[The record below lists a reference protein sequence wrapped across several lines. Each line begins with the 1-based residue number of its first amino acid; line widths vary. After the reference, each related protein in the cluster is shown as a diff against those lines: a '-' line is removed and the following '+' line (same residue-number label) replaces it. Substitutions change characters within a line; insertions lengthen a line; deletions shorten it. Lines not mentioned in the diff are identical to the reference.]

1 MSKEQ
6 DFLSEQEIEE
16 LRREIDALV
25 ANVDLLGNESGDASG
40 QRGGHGFLDSLE
52 PLAIEE
58 NGSYVRLDKDNMQA
72 YLYLVPPDEGK
83 DNYTKE
89 ELIEFLQ
96 EKGVTTGYHDSNL
109 AAIIKKRVYQR
120 EILAARGQQVI
131 PSKDGYYEYMFS
143 PEQYKVPEVR
153 EDGSVDY
160 ASMNTLE
167 NVEEG
172 DVVAIYHHRQ
182 DGHDGYDVMGNTI
195 SAGKAKELPQLHG
208 KVIPSPENPDI
219 YLAAKSGKIE
229 IKNGQIDIE
238 TVHEING
245 DVTLIT
251 GRIECVGDVMI
262 HGSVESGVLIRAG
275 RNIEIR
281 GAAEAVNLVAGG
293 DIILCHGVQGAN
305 KAKILAEG
313 NVFADFIEQADVE
326 TGGSVQANVIM
337 NAQISSND
345 QVILTGRKGAIIGGY
360 THAKNGIKATE
371 IGNIAEVRTVVHAG
385 CTKEFYR
392 EAQAIKKKST
402 DLSRQIKEISDEIET
417 LRKRCKDAETFAQ
430 KSKLL
435 EAKCRPLKSEWEE
448 VRIKYQ
454 AMEKI
459 IAQAKDSE
467 IVISGNVYRGTVVSF
482 GVMQMPIEHS
492 TCFMK
497 YFPLGGMIE
506 SSVIVYS

>member
-25 ANVDLLGNESGDASG
+25 ANVDLEDGEGRAGALSGLS
-40 QRGGHGFLDSLE
+40 SLE

-58 NGSYVRLDKDNMQA
+58 NGSYVRLDEDNMQA
-72 YLYLVPPDEGK
+72 YLYVMPPDEGK

-89 ELIEFLQ
+89 ELIDFLEQ
-96 EKGVTTGYHDSNL
+96 KGVVTGFHQSNL

-120 EILAARGQQVI
+120 EILAARGQRVV
-131 PSKDGYYEYMFS
+131 PSQDGYYEYMFN

-160 ASMNTLE
+160 ASMSTLE
-167 NVEEG
+167 NVKEG

-182 DGHDGYDVMGNTI
+182 NGQDGYDVMGNSI
-195 SAGKAKELPQLHG
+195 SAGKAKELPQLRG
-208 KVIPSPENPDI
+208 KVIQSPENPDI
-219 YLAAKSGKIE
+219 YLAAKDGKIE
-229 IKNGQIDIE
+229 IRNGQVDIQ

-251 GRIECVGDVMI
+251 GRVECVGDVLI
-262 HGSVESGVLIRAG
+262 HGSVESGVTIRAG

-293 DIILCHGVQGAN
+293 DVILCHGIQGAN
-305 KAKILAEG
+305 KGKILAEG
-313 NVFADFIEQADVE
+313 NVFADFIEQTDVE

-337 NAQISSND
+337 NAKISSND

-371 IGNIAEVRTVVHAG
+371 IGNMAEVRTIVHAG

-392 EAQAIKKKST
+392 QAQVLKKRSGE
-402 DLSRQIKEISDEIET
+402 LSRQVKEIADEINA
-417 LRKRCKDAETFAQ
+417 LRKRGKESEALAQ
-430 KSKLL
+430 KVKVL
-435 EAKCRPLKSEWEE
+435 EAKYRPLKSEWEE
-448 VRIKYQ
+448 AKVKYQ

-467 IVISGNVYRGTVVSF
+467 IVVSGNVYRGVVVSF
-482 GVMQMPIEHS
+482 GVMQIPIEHS

-497 YFPLGGMIE
+497 YFALGGMIE

>member
-25 ANVDLLGNESGDASG
+25 ANVDLEAGE
-40 QRGGHGFLDSLE
+40 GGALNGLSSLE

-58 NGSYVRLDKDNMQA
+58 NGSYVRLDEDNMQA
-72 YLYLVPPDEGK
+72 YLYLMPPDEGK

-89 ELIEFLQ
+89 ELIDFLEQ
-96 EKGVTTGYHDSNL
+96 KGVVTGFHQSNL

-120 EILAARGQQVI
+120 EILAARGQRVV
-131 PSKDGYYEYMFS
+131 PSQDGYYEYMFS

-167 NVEEG
+167 NVKEG

-182 DGHDGYDVMGNTI
+182 NGQDGYDVMGNTI
-195 SAGKAKELPQLHG
+195 SAGKAKELPQLRG
-208 KVIPSPENPDI
+208 KVTQSPENPDI
-219 YLAAKSGKIE
+219 YLAAKDGKIE
-229 IKNGQIDIE
+229 IKNGQVDIQ

-251 GRIECVGDVMI
+251 GRIECVGDVLI
-262 HGSVESGVLIRAG
+262 HGSVESGVSIRAG

-293 DIILCHGVQGAN
+293 DVILCHGIQGAN
-305 KAKILAEG
+305 KGKILAEG
-313 NVFADFIEQADVE
+313 NVFADFIEQTDVE

-337 NAQISSND
+337 NAKISSND

-371 IGNIAEVRTVVHAG
+371 IGNTAEVRTIVHAG

-392 EAQAIKKKST
+392 QAQTLKKKSGE
-402 DLSRQIKEISDEIET
+402 LSKQVKEIADEING
-417 LRKRCKDAETFAQ
+417 LRKRYKDAEVLAQ
-430 KSKLL
+430 KVKVL
-435 EAKCRPLKSEWEE
+435 EVKYRPLKSELEQTK
-448 VRIKYQ
+448 VKYQ

-459 IAQAKDSE
+459 ITQAKDSE
-467 IVISGNVYRGTVVSF
+467 IVISGNVYRGVVVSF

-497 YFPLGGMIE
+497 YFALGGMIE

>member
-25 ANVDLLGNESGDASG
+25 ANVDSAGGSGAG
-40 QRGGHGFLDSLE
+40 ALNGLHSLE

-58 NGSYVRLDKDNMQA
+58 NGSYVRLDKDNMKA
-72 YLYLVPPDEGK
+72 YLYVMPPDEGK

-89 ELIEFLQ
+89 ELIEFLEQ
-96 EKGVTTGYHDSNL
+96 KGVVTGYHHSNL

-120 EILAARGQQVI
+120 EILAAKGQKVI
-131 PSKDGYYEYMFS
+131 PSKDGYYEYMFN
-143 PEQYKVPEVR
+143 PEQYRAPEVR
-153 EDGSVDY
+153 ADGSVDY

-167 NVEEG
+167 NVKEG

-182 DGHDGYDVMGNTI
+182 DGQDGYDVKGNTL

-208 KVIPSPENPDI
+208 KVTRSPENPDV
-219 YLAAKSGKIE
+219 YLAARDGKIE

-238 TVHEING
+238 AVHEING

-251 GRIECVGDVMI
+251 GRIECVGDVLI

-281 GAAEAVNLVAGG
+281 GAAEAVSLVAGG
-293 DIILCHGVQGAN
+293 DVILCHGIQGAN

-313 NVFADFIEQADVE
+313 NVFADFIEQTDVE
-326 TGGSVQANVIM
+326 ASGSVQANVIM
-337 NAQISSND
+337 NAKISSNEH
-345 QVILTGRKGAIIGGY
+345 VILTGRKGAIIGGY
-360 THAKNGIKATE
+360 THAKKGIKATE
-371 IGNIAEVRTVVHAG
+371 IGNAAEVRTIVHAG

-392 EAQAIKKKST
+392 QTQEFKKKST
-402 DLSRQIKEISDEIET
+402 ELSRQIKEISEEIDG
-417 LRKRCKDAETFAQ
+417 LRKRVKDPKVFAQ
-430 KSKLL
+430 KAKLL
-435 EAKCRPLKSEWEE
+435 EAKCRPLKEEWEE
-448 VRIKYQ
+448 VRVKYQ

-459 IAQAKDSE
+459 IAQTKESE

-482 GVMQMPIEHS
+482 GMMQMPIEHT

>member
-1 MSKEQ
+1 MGKEQ

-25 ANVDLLGNESGDASG
+25 ANVDMPGGKDAGAEGRRGN
-40 QRGGHGFLDSLE
+40 QGFSDYLE

-58 NGSYVRLDKDNMQA
+58 NGSYVRLDPDNMQA
-72 YLYLVPPDEGK
+72 YIYLMPPDEGK

-96 EKGVTTGYHDSNL
+96 DKGVTMGYHQSNL

-131 PSKDGYYEYMFS
+131 PSKDGYYEYMFN

-167 NVEEG
+167 NVKEG
-172 DVVAIYHHRQ
+172 DVVAIYHHSQ
-182 DGHDGYDVMGNTI
+182 DGKDGYDVKGNTI
-195 SAGKAKELPQLHG
+195 SSGKSKELPQLHG
-208 KVIPSPENPDI
+208 KVVRSPENPDI
-219 YLAAKSGKIE
+219 YLAAKGGKIE
-229 IKNGQIDIE
+229 IKNGQVDIE

-262 HGSVESGVLIRAG
+262 HGSVESGVIIRAG

-281 GAAEAVNLVAGG
+281 GAAEAVSLVAGG
-293 DIILCHGVQGAN
+293 DIILCHGIQGAN
-305 KAKILAEG
+305 KAKILADG
-313 NVFADFIEQADVE
+313 NVFADFIEQTDVE

-337 NAQISSND
+337 NAKISSND

-371 IGNIAEVRTVVHAG
+371 IGNTAEVRTVVHAG

-392 EAQAIKKKST
+392 EAQGFKKKSAE
-402 DLSRQIKEISDEIET
+402 LSRQIKEISDEIDSI
-417 LRKRCKDAETFAQ
+417 RKRSKDPEALAQ
-430 KSKLL
+430 KLKVL
-435 EAKCRPLKSEWEE
+435 EAKYRPLKAEWDE
-448 VRIKYQ
+448 VRVKYQ

-459 IAQAKDSE
+459 IAQTKDSE
-467 IVISGNVYRGTVVSF
+467 IVISGNVYRGTVISF